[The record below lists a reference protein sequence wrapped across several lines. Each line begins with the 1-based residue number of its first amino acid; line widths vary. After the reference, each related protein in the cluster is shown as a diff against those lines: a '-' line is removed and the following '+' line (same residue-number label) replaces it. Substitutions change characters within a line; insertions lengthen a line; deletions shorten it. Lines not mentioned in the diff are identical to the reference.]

1 MAKGKYEAWIND
13 PDKLTLL
20 AGWARKGLSDEQIAK
35 NMGIRRSTLNEWRKK
50 FPVISDALK
59 KNKEVCDTEVEN
71 SLYKKCTGFYINL
84 KKTFKVKTVT
94 YNEDTGKKI
103 GEKEELKE
111 GIEQI
116 YIPPDTAAIKFWLAN
131 RNREEW
137 KERFPVAIEDAED
150 EEEGIPFLAPA
161 DIEAAKKEIEKEKL
175 KDMQEENGGK
185 EKEN

>member
-1 MAKGKYEAWIND
+1 MAKGKYDAWIND

-20 AGWARKGLSDEQIAK
+20 AGWARKGLSDEQIAN

-59 KNKEVCDTEVEN
+59 KNKEICNTEVEN
-71 SLYKKCTGFYINL
+71 SLYKKCIGFYVNL

-103 GEKEELKE
+103 EEKEELKE

-131 RNREEW
+131 RDREEW
-137 KERFPVAIEDAED
+137 KERFPVVIEDTED
-150 EEEGIPFLAPA
+150 EDDGIPLLTPA

>member
-59 KNKEVCDTEVEN
+59 KNKEICNTEVEN
-71 SLYKKCTGFYINL
+71 SLYKKCTGFYVNL

-94 YNEDTGKKI
+94 YNENTGKKI
-103 GEKEELKE
+103 EEKEELKE

-116 YIPPDTAAIKFWLAN
+116 YIPPDTAAIKFWLTN
-131 RNREEW
+131 RNREDW
-137 KERFPVAIEDAED
+137 KERFLPVPDD
-150 EEEGIPFLAPA
+150 TEEEGGYLMLAPA
-161 DIEAAKKEIEKEKL
+161 DIEAAKKEIEKEKM
-175 KDMQEENGGK
+175 KDEEG
-185 EKEN
+185 E